1 MQEKRPALQEA
12 GKERGMA
19 TQADRSAYSFCKVS
33 ERDTLSVHQDGPPKG
48 PVTLSEV
55 LLQDLRVE
63 RAHAHCLH
71 LGEDV
76 TLHLSP
82 APQPILYSVLEGSI
96 LLDMPDEAP
105 VTLYPGDNALIFY
118 GDPHQLGQGP
128 KSETGETPDITPQLG
143 ETVTHRRVGQGPQQA
158 LVLQSVLELT
168 YLRKNAHVSRA
179 APDLMVLRSP
189 TGPEANS
196 APLKSFPFF
205 ADQLLADLE
214 GPGALA
220 LASAFA
226 NMQLCY
232 ALKQWTSR
240 LWGESIHDI
249 RCPNMRRVATV
260 VREINAHPDRA
271 WTVPKLARHV
281 GLSRSAF
288 AAAFQ
293 EVIGEPPITFLT
305 RTRMERAATLLR
317 TDSLS
322 MYEIGQRVGY
332 PIESSFARAFKRHWG
347 IAPRSFSGDD
357 GNEEGSLSRQ

>member
-1 MQEKRPALQEA
+1 M
-12 GKERGMA
+12 
-19 TQADRSAYSFCKVS
+19 ADRSAYSFYKTS
-33 ERDTLSVHQDGPPKG
+33 DRATLTVHKDGPPSG

-63 RAHAHCLH
+63 RAHAQIIHV
-71 LGEDV
+71 GEDATIHMAV
-76 TLHLSP
+76 TQ
-82 APQPILYSVLEGSI
+82 QPVLYSLLEGSI
-96 LLDMPDEAP
+96 SLSLPDEETVELSA
-105 VTLYPGDNALIFY
+105 GDNALIFY
-118 GDPHQLGQGP
+118 GDPH
-128 KSETGETPDITPQLG
+128 SLG
-143 ETVTHRRVGQGPQQA
+143 EGAVPVSCVPPTLPVQMAETIEHHDIGSGPVRA
-158 LVLQSVLELT
+158 VLLQSVLELT

-179 APDLMVLRSP
+179 APDLVVLRNP
-189 TGPEANS
+189 AGREGQAVFR
-196 APLKSFPFF
+196 SFPYVP
-205 ADQLLADLE
+205 AQLAADLE

-220 LASAFA
+220 LTSAFA

-260 VREINAHPDRA
+260 VREINAHPDRP
-271 WTVPKLARHV
+271 WSVPKLARHV

-288 AAAFQ
+288 AAAFH
-293 EVIGEPPITFLT
+293 EVIGEPPMTFIT

-347 IAPRSFSGDD
+347 IAPRSFTG
-357 GNEEGSLSRQ
+357 RQAAVVRN